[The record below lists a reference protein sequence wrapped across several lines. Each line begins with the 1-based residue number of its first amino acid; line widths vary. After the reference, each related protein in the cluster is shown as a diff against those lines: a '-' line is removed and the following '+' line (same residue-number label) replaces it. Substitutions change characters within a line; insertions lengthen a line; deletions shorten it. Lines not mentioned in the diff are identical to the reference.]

1 MADEE
6 KAQDTQKST
15 KKSNGALIGIVIG
28 AVVLV
33 LAIIIIVLVSG
44 GKSES
49 IVGSW
54 KYDGYLDYTYEF
66 KEDGTCTYSI
76 MTCTYRVDGKNV
88 EILYDGQTE
97 ALKGTFEGGK
107 LDVIDSLGNDVYYNK
122 Q

>member
-15 KKSNGALIGIVIG
+15 KKSNGALIGIIIG

-33 LAIIIIVLVSG
+33 LSIIIIILVSG
-44 GKSES
+44 GKGNS

-66 KEDGTCTYSI
+66 KEDGTCTYST
-76 MTCTYRVDGKNV
+76 MTCTYTVDGNNV
-88 EILYDGQTE
+88 EILYDGWNE
-97 ALKGTFEGGK
+97 PLKGTFDGDRLNVK
-107 LDVIDSLGNDVYYNK
+107 DSFDNDVFYNR